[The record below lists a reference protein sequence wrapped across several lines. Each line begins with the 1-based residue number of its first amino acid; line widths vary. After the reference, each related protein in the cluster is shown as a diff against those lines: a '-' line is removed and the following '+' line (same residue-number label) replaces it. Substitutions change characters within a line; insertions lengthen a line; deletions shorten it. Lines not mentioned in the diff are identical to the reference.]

1 MLDFK
6 EQNDR
11 ERAYF
16 KQNFTPV
23 NKILQ
28 RVRKSLQDGAQFSI
42 KDLDLTGIIDFNRA
56 ETLVYITLFQSGQK
70 FIRYGSKRADF
81 ETTLNRDVEMLR
93 KNKRF
98 ADFDVADEKKCR
110 VMLEFV
116 IDRHQVSP
124 KNLNSERFDGSRFE
138 IGINGLELRK
148 DGVSYYYMPT
158 DAVAL
163 SHMGLRSVLETL
175 VKKTP
180 IGKLSNSRSK
190 RIEILSKSTDYEYYL
205 FRSRA
210 FITYKNECI
219 PLYRGNIRYTE
230 FSYDVL
236 RNQVVKSVDWLLA
249 NMYDDGR
256 FLYYYDCCE
265 DNYKDHEHPNRPENN
280 LYYNDLRHCGGIIAL
295 IRAYELTSDEKYIKA
310 AKKAVDWSISIS
322 REHETQWGKGY
333 YAFYNKKSKLGG
345 TGVLLVAMMQYR
357 SFTGDKSYDEYIKG
371 YTRHIMSRVYENG
384 EILGYYIHPQFQ
396 GGQPLINMTD
406 EERKATFSFYYPGE
420 ALLGL
425 ALFANNFLDD
435 DKLAKEVRKV
445 AQKAL
450 DWIVDERPK
459 IYADLFTALPSD
471 AWLMQ
476 AIEEWAKDKDFQK
489 QNYINFVFTD
499 AATMVEKTYRHDD
512 SPYIDYEGG
521 YYYEYGDHY
530 FPDGARSEGLV
541 AAYYLA
547 KYLKMDNLAQK
558 LLNACKRVAMCQF
571 HLFNDEINNYSH
583 KNPER
588 SANSIRFKATR
599 QWVRVDSIQHVS
611 CFFARLYKAEN

>member
-98 ADFDVADEKKCR
+98 ADFDVADENKCR

-236 RNQVVKSVDWLLA
+236 RKQVVKSADWLLA

-265 DNYKDHEHPNRPENN
+265 DNYKDHEHPNRHENN

-599 QWVRVDSIQHVS
+599 QWVRVLSLIHI
-611 CFFARLYKAEN
+611 